1 MFEKFYAVVCTS
13 YSTIFIHLV
22 ALMKEWKLDK
32 LCVTIIIR
40 GTNVS
45 LIICQSWRSIHIFLY
60 SIIILILYLNLIFLD
75 I

>member
-40 GTNVS
+40 G
-45 LIICQSWRSIHIFLY
+45 ICQSWRSIHIFLY